1 MILDMGPMLR
11 GEVDT
16 LAVDYMLSPE
26 PLAGITFTED
36 AHVVGKVTDTGGY
49 MRLVLEAD
57 MPYKTVCAR
66 CLDTVEGVYTVSFE
80 RTVADENALTQEQI
94 DDNVDEYII
103 IREGKLDIDEQLVEE
118 MILSF
123 PTKFLCDEECPGLCP
138 KCGKQLKHGACG
150 CSTREID
157 PRLAVLA
164 QLLEESGDEE

>member
-16 LAVDYMLSPE
+16 LDVDYTIQPE
-26 PLAGITFTED
+26 PCAGVEFTAE
-36 AHVVGKVTDTGGY
+36 AHVVGSVTDTGGY

-57 MPYKTVCAR
+57 MPYKTICAR
-66 CLDTVEGVYTVSFE
+66 CLDDVTGIYTVCFE
-80 RTVADENALTQEQI
+80 RTVAEERSLTQEQI

-103 IREGKLDIDEQLVEE
+103 IRDGKLDIDEQLVEE

-123 PTKFLCDEECPGLCP
+123 PTKFLCNEDCPGLCP

-150 CSTREID
+150 CNTREID

-164 QLLEESGDEE
+164 KLLEESDD